1 MVFLRDL
8 SIRGAGDILGSKQAG
23 FIDSVGI
30 DLYLKMLNEEV
41 ERLKGNVVEED
52 SEEESNKTLLNV
64 STHIS
69 DDYVTDDDLKIM
81 IHRMINEIDSKE
93 KLEEVRSDLED

>member
-1 MVFLRDL
+1 MYQEHKVLTETAEKRLKVIKEFTELGSGFSIATRDL

-52 SEEESNKTLLNV
+52 SEEESNKHYLMYLLILV
-64 STHIS
+64 M
-69 DDYVTDDDLKIM
+69 IM
-81 IHRMINEIDSKE
+81 
-93 KLEEVRSDLED
+93 